1 MLLQR
6 SGTSP
11 ATLSANRMRIFACL
25 SGPAPFLI
33 SRAYALH
40 CLFRKKPIPEKTI
53 KINYRIFFLDTVG
66 TNCFR

>member
-11 ATLSANRMRIFACL
+11 ATPSANRMRIFACL
-25 SGPAPFLI
+25 SGPPLFI
-33 SRAYALH
+33 SRAYPLH
-40 CLFRKKPIPEKTI
+40 CLFRKEAIPERPI